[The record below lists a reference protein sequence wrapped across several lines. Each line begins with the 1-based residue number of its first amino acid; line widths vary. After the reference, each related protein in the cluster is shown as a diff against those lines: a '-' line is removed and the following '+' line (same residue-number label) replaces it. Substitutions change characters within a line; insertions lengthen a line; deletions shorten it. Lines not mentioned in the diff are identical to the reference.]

1 VEHQKEAIMAEESLN
16 RRLAAILVADVVG
29 YGHLMEAD
37 EAGTLRAVKQHR
49 GDVIEPAIATNKG
62 RLVKLMGDGSLIEF
76 ASVLD
81 AVTCA
86 TQIQRQTAAH
96 NAGLAPDRRIE
107 LRIGVNL
114 GDVII
119 DGEDIYGEGVNVAA
133 RLESLAEP
141 GGICLSGSVHDA
153 IGNKLPLRCE
163 FLGEQ
168 QIKNLERPVRC
179 YRVLGDHGDPSPPP
193 QRTETRPISAFRPA
207 SEPTL
212 VVKPFASFGSD
223 SEGEDFA
230 FCLTNGILVAL
241 NRMPDLTVIQDESPS
256 FQYASKMSAEELGKR
271 FAVRFLL
278 KGQVHKLGSKVRVN
292 AELLEVSSGRILWAD
307 KLDRELRDLG
317 DFFAI
322 QDEITEEI
330 VTALD
335 IKLLSGEMARITR
348 KVLNNP
354 AAHDCLYHGERM
366 LWKAANKLE
375 LREAQRLLE
384 EIIRLEPTA
393 SIGYAEAAL
402 AHWAAAFFGMSDDPA
417 QSLEK
422 AVELARKAIELDDV
436 TGYPH
441 LVLAQ
446 AHLHNRNFDEAKAEA
461 DHAVSARPSC
471 PASFAMKANV
481 LNHLGEAGDAIEHAQ
496 HAFRLSPV
504 HPQIFPAVLA
514 SAYHGAERYE
524 EAITAARDAI
534 QLDPNKP
541 EPYVI
546 LAACAVALGHVEEAK
561 QAAQEVLTLK
571 PEFNLA
577 AFAKLQPYK
586 DQKHLDRLLDQLGT
600 AGFE

>member
-1 VEHQKEAIMAEESLN
+1 MAEVSLQ
-16 RRLAAILVADVVG
+16 RRLAAILMADVVG
-29 YGHLMEAD
+29 YSHLMEAD
-37 EAGTLRAVKQHR
+37 EAGTLQALKQHR
-49 GDVIEPAIATNKG
+49 GEVIEPAIAANKG
-62 RLVKLMGDGSLIEF
+62 RLVKLMGDGALVEF

-81 AVTCA
+81 AVNCA
-86 TQIQRQTAAH
+86 TEIQRETAAR
-96 NAGLAPDRRIE
+96 NAGLAPERRIE
-107 LRIGVNL
+107 LRIGINL
-114 GDVII
+114 GDVIV

-153 IGNKLPLRCE
+153 IGNKLPLRCA

-168 QIKNLERPVRC
+168 QVKNLERPLRS
-179 YRVLGDHGDPSPPP
+179 YRVLGGHGNAGPPP
-193 QRTETRPISAFRPA
+193 QSKQAGPITAIRPA
-207 SEPTL
+207 NEPSL
-212 VVKPFASFGSD
+212 AVKPFEPLGSD
-223 SEGEDFA
+223 PEGEEFA

-241 NRMPDLTVIQDESPS
+241 NRMPDLTVVQDESPS
-256 FQYASKMSAEELGKR
+256 FQHASKMSVEELGER

-278 KGQVHKLGSKVRVN
+278 KGQVHKLGFKVRVN

-307 KLDRELRDLG
+307 KLDRELHDLG

-354 AAHDCLYHGERM
+354 VAHDRLYNGERM
-366 LWKAANKLE
+366 LWKATNKLE

-384 EIIRLEPTA
+384 EIIELEPTA

-402 AHWAAAFFGMSDDPA
+402 AHWAAAFFGMSNDPA
-417 QSLEK
+417 QSLEE
-422 AVELARKAIELDDV
+422 AAGLARKAIELDDV

-446 AHLHNRNFDEAKAEA
+446 VHLQNRDFDEAKAEA

-471 PASFAMKANV
+471 PASFAMKADV
-481 LNHLGEAGDAIEHAQ
+481 LNYLGDAGDAIDHAQ

-534 QLDPNKP
+534 ELDRDKP

-546 LAACAVALGHVEEAK
+546 LAACAVALGDAKEAR
-561 QAAQEVLTLK
+561 QAVRKVLALR
-571 PEFNLA
+571 PGFSLA
-577 AFAKLQPYK
+577 AFAASQPYK
-586 DQKHLDRLLDQLGT
+586 EPSHLDRLLDQLRT